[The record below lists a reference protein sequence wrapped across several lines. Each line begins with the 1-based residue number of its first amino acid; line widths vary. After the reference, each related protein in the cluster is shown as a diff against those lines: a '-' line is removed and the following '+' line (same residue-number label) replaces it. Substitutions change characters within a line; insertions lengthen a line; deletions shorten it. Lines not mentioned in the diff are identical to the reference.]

1 MGTIGAWKARQIV
14 ENVRRVV
21 AIEMITA
28 AQGLD
33 FIPLSSSPAVEKVRA
48 VLRKEIPSLEEDRSI
63 SKEIERVA
71 EMISEGAFVEAAER
85 ACGFQ
90 RT

>member
-1 MGTIGAWKARQIV
+1 MGTIAAWKARQIV
-14 ENVRRVV
+14 ENVRCVV

-71 EMISEGAFVEAAER
+71 EMISQGAFVEAAEN

>member
-1 MGTIGAWKARQIV
+1 MGTIAAWKARQIV
-14 ENVRRVV
+14 ENCGRVI

-33 FIPLSSSPAVEKVRA
+33 FIHLSSSPGIEKVKA
-48 VLRKEIPSLEEDRSI
+48 VLRKEVPTLEEDRSLGA
-63 SKEIERVA
+63 EIEKVA
-71 EMISEGAFVEAAER
+71 QMISAGVFVEAAEG

>member
-1 MGTIGAWKARQIV
+1 MGTIAAWKARQIV

-48 VLRKEIPSLEEDRSI
+48 VLRKEVPSLEEDRPI

-71 EMISEGAFVEAAER
+71 EMISKGVFIEAAES